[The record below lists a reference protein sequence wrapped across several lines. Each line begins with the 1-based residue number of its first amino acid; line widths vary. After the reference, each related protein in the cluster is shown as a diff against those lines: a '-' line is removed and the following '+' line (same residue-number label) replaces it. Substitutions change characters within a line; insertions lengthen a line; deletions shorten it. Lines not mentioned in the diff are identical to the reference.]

1 MKTLAVITF
10 GQSRFDDRLRA
21 LLDETGIDP
30 EEFEDL
36 EYFGLLPFFVLA
48 GASVRTD
55 AHAHDDH
62 MHFQGVTIELP
73 EELEASFFSLLPEM
87 LEQAYGEEDEEDA
100 GEDGA
105 PSA

>member
-1 MKTLAVITF
+1 MKTIAEIAV
-10 GQSRFDDRLRA
+10 GQSRFDERLKR

-30 EEFEDL
+30 DEFEDL

-62 MHFQGVTIELP
+62 MHFHGVTLEVAD
-73 EELEASFFSLLPEM
+73 ELEEPFYDVLPRM
-87 LEQAYGEEDEEDA
+87 LDAAYADDDDVDE
-100 GEDGA
+100 A
-105 PSA
+105 PA

>member
-10 GQSRFDDRLRA
+10 GQSRYDDRLRT
-21 LLDETGIDP
+21 LLDESGIDP

-55 AHAHDDH
+55 AHAHGDH
-62 MHFQGVTIELP
+62 MHFQGVTVELP
-73 EELEASFFSLLPEM
+73 EELEEPFFTLLPEM
-87 LEQAYGEEDEEDA
+87 LEQAYGEDEGD
-100 GEDGA
+100 DD
-105 PSA
+105 

>member
-10 GQSRFDDRLRA
+10 GQSRFDERLRT
-21 LLDETGIDP
+21 LLDATGIDP

-62 MHFQGVTIELP
+62 MHFHGVTVEVPDELVEP
-73 EELEASFFSLLPEM
+73 FFTLLPEM
-87 LEQAYGEEDEEDA
+87 LDQAYGDEEDEEPQ
-100 GEDGA
+100 DG
-105 PSA
+105 

>member
-10 GQSRFDDRLRA
+10 GQSRYDDRLRT
-21 LLDETGIDP
+21 LLDESGIDP

-55 AHAHDDH
+55 AHAHGDH
-62 MHFQGVTIELP
+62 MHFQGVTVELP
-73 EELEASFFSLLPEM
+73 EELEESFFTLLPEM
-87 LEQAYGEEDEEDA
+87 LEQAYGEDEGD
-100 GEDGA
+100 DD
-105 PSA
+105 

>member
-21 LLDETGIDP
+21 LLDQTGIDP

-55 AHAHDDH
+55 AHLHEDH
-62 MHFQGVTIELP
+62 MHFHGVTVEIQ
-73 EELEASFFSLLPEM
+73 EELEEPFFALLPEM
-87 LEQAYGEEDEEDA
+87 LDQAYGEEGEEEEET
-100 GEDGA
+100 GGG
-105 PSA
+105 S

>member
-10 GQSRFDDRLRA
+10 GQARFDERLRA
-21 LLDETGIDP
+21 LLEQTDIDP

-55 AHAHDDH
+55 AHAHEDH
-62 MHFQGVTIELP
+62 MHFHGVTIELP
-73 EELEASFFSLLPEM
+73 EELEESFFALLPEM
-87 LEQAYGEEDEEDA
+87 LEQAYGEDDEDA
-100 GEDGA
+100 EDDEA
-105 PSA
+105 

>member
-10 GQSRFDDRLRA
+10 GQSRFDDRLKR
-21 LLDETGIDP
+21 LLDESGIDP

-55 AHAHDDH
+55 AEGHGDH
-62 MHFQGVTIELP
+62 LHFQGVRVELP
-73 EELEASFFSLLPEM
+73 EDLEEAFFTVLPHL
-87 LEQAYGEEDEEDA
+87 LEQAYADVEEEEEEEE
-100 GEDGA
+100 G
-105 PSA
+105 

>member
-10 GQSRFDDRLRA
+10 GQSRFDERLRT

-36 EYFGLLPFFVLA
+36 EYFGLLPFFGRA
-48 GASVRTD
+48 GAWWRPA

-62 MHFQGVTIELP
+62 MHFHGVTVELP
-73 EELEASFFSLLPEM
+73 DELEEPFFALLPEM
-87 LEQAYGEEDEEDA
+87 LDQAYGEAEEEDEET
-100 GEDGA
+100 
-105 PSA
+105 SA